1 MEVNLKQFWTDK
13 RKLFLLSVIHL
24 KFTKQTKN
32 KYLKTRVA
40 SIPPSLPKNIWGKK
54 KVNRLFNIFQ
64 TSKIVYCRPS
74 NLATYFLT
82 SRMCQLIWSHTE
94 KKYFTTFSP
103 IFGYNLSY
111 PCVYLKMHK
120 ICVWFI
126 PYTRV
131 IHFWWHDQLD
141 FEFFFWYTTTL
152 MLRILRFWQSAS
164 SLWHFV

>member
-1 MEVNLKQFWTDK
+1 MNAKHVVKVNQFRFVRCEVYTLHLLIFFCICRCFIGTIWLWFTMEVNLKQFWTDK

-24 KFTKQTKN
+24 KFTKQTKY

-40 SIPPSLPKNIWGKK
+40 YIPPSLPKNIWDKK

-94 KKYFTTFSP
+94 KNTSQLLVPYLDTTF
-103 IFGYNLSY
+103 
-111 PCVYLKMHK
+111 
-120 ICVWFI
+120 
-126 PYTRV
+126 
-131 IHFWWHDQLD
+131 
-141 FEFFFWYTTTL
+141 
-152 MLRILRFWQSAS
+152 RILAYT
-164 SLWHFV
+164 